1 MSEKVGELLKK
12 LVIAIDGPAGS
23 GKSTTARLLAQRLG
37 YVYLDT
43 GAMYRAFTL
52 KVLRKGLDIHD
63 EEALARLARET
74 EIRLE
79 PSPQGVSVFLDGED
93 VTDKIRTPQID
104 RAISVVS
111 QVKGV
116 RERMVDLQREMG
128 RQGGIV
134 AEGRDIGTVVFP
146 NADVKVFLVASP
158 EARAERRLKDL
169 KAQGIRLSKAEVLAD
184 ILRRDKLDS
193 TRAVSP
199 LRKADDAFELDTSS
213 LTIREQVEKILEWVE
228 KKK

>member
-1 MSEKVGELLKK
+1 LSEKVGELLKK

-213 LTIREQVEKILEWVE
+213 LTIPEQVEKILEWVE

>member
-1 MSEKVGELLKK
+1 MKK